1 MESPPREAAA
11 EGGAGAG
18 EAPVAELSLLQ
29 RPLLSSLPLF
39 HVIQWSLL
47 PPLLSV
53 AVGVREAGGREC
65 EAFRRQL
72 QLLFRCRLLARS
84 GADRQCKGK
93 MCQLG
98 LPQGWSIPL

>member
-1 MESPPREAAA
+1 
-11 EGGAGAG
+11 
-18 EAPVAELSLLQ
+18 VAELSLLQ
-29 RPLLSSLPLF
+29 RPLLSLLPLF

-72 QLLFRCRLLARS
+72 QLLFRCPAQSQKELLLAGS
-84 GADRQCKGK
+84 VADRQCKGK

-98 LPQGWSIPL
+98 LPQGWSMPL